1 MAFLILLLQVW
12 FLKEPSFA
20 FNQCHETVQVEYLES
35 EAGDYSDEEDL
46 THDDF
51 VDVERMVRLIY

>member
-1 MAFLILLLQVW
+1 MW